1 MSTNVYQMVT
11 DRIIAELEKGLIPW
25 ERPWSGVKDGAYN
38 RVTGKP
44 YSLLNQ
50 MLLQHSGEY
59 ATFKQITD
67 AGGHVK
73 KGAKSEMVCFWKMQP
88 VKEEQD
94 DGTTIIKQIPLLRYY
109 NVFHVATQCE
119 GIEPKPI
126 ATDLN
131 DTQPIESAD
140 DVFYDYINRENI
152 KLVQV
157 ATNEAYYSPAAD
169 MIHLPLLEQFQR
181 PEEWYST
188 AFHEATHS
196 TMKESRCNRKEERK
210 GKLVAFN
217 SEERSKEEIIAE
229 IGASTI
235 LNALGIETD
244 HSFRNSAAYIQ
255 NWLTVLRNDNH
266 FIVSAASK
274 AEKAVS
280 YILNK

>member
-1 MSTNVYQMVT
+1 M
-11 DRIIAELEKGLIPW
+11 
-25 ERPWSGVKDGAYN
+25 
-38 RVTGKP
+38 
-44 YSLLNQ
+44 
-50 MLLQHSGEY
+50 
-59 ATFKQITD
+59 
-67 AGGHVK
+67 
-73 KGAKSEMVCFWKMQP
+73 
-88 VKEEQD
+88 
-94 DGTTIIKQIPLLRYY
+94 
-109 NVFHVATQCE
+109 FHVATQCE
-119 GIEPKPI
+119 EIKPKPI

-131 DTQPIESAD
+131 DTQPIESAG

-217 SEERSKEEIIAE
+217 SEERSKEELVAE
-229 IGASTI
+229 IGAATI
-235 LNALGIETD
+235 LNTLGIETD

>member
-1 MSTNVYQMVT
+1 MIT

-94 DGTTIIKQIPLLRYY
+94 DGTTVIKQIPLLRYY

-126 ATDLN
+126 AADLN
-131 DTQPIESAD
+131 I
-140 DVFYDYINRENI
+140 I

-210 GKLVAFN
+210 GKLVAFG
-217 SEERSKEEIIAE
+217 SEEYSKEELVAE
-229 IGASTI
+229 IGAATI
-235 LNALGIETD
+235 LNTLGIETA

-266 FIVSAASK
+266 FIISAASK